1 MKHTI
6 SLRPQTFEQ
15 VTEVA
20 FLSHEKKDIDR
31 MNDKFWGKILGFIYY
46 I

>member
-6 SLRPQTFEQ
+6 SLTPQTFEQ
-15 VTEVA
+15 MTEVA
-20 FLSHEKKDIDR
+20 FLSHEKKDIDK
-31 MNDKFWGKILGFIYY
+31 MNDNFLGKILGFIYC